1 MEAAKKGFRE
11 GRKRSQ
17 IKKIINMLEGAKTV
31 EDKKKVAEYMNKND
45 ITVDDVRTHM
55 QAK

>member
-17 IKKIINMLEGAKTV
+17 IKKIINMLEEAKTV
-31 EDKKKVAEYMNKND
+31 EDKKKVAEYMTKND